1 MLYVWFLSSFRGGCG
16 YFLSFHRASC
26 SLSNEA
32 RKNVVAAPK
41 FRHDDKGK
49 TAGICSE
56 KRKEIRWR
64 VQLQSLIFLIR
75 CGKNPVIYDD
85 PAPLQLSISFFN
97 SIPHFN
103 NFWFSPWSKK
113 IPSNQ
118 PRELGLYPS
127 RGRIFCPHVR
137 YSNGNIL
144 SFWYRNQVIQKP
156 KFIYASR
163 TKTLMKKSKWDKIFL
178 QNRNWQ

>member
-1 MLYVWFLSSFRGGCG
+1 MVWL
-16 YFLSFHRASC
+16 LSFHRASC
-26 SLSNEA
+26 SLWNESIKTWSQALQSA
-32 RKNVVAAPK
+32 RQTWKPAGNLQRK
-41 FRHDDKGK
+41 KGK
-49 TAGICSE
+49 KSDGGCSCKVSFSLFGVE
-56 KRKEIRWR
+56 KILSFMMI
-64 VQLQSLIFLIR
+64 Q
-75 CGKNPVIYDD
+75 P
-85 PAPLQLSISFFN
+85 PLQLSISFFN

-113 IPSNQ
+113 NPSNQ

-127 RGRIFCPHVR
+127 RSRIFYPHIW